1 MVAVTITRSGR
12 KIKKPE
18 TYVPIEEVLED
29 DYADNEYDSTG
40 GSDIDTDE
48 EECSSD
54 EDEYEEED
62 ADDNGNLKDF
72 VVDDESESEEEDA

>member
-29 DYADNEYDSTG
+29 DYADNEYDSAG

-54 EDEYEEED
+54 EDE
-62 ADDNGNLKDF
+62 
-72 VVDDESESEEEDA
+72 